1 VSARLASL
9 VRKEFTQTLRDIPI
23 VLLVIYTFAEIL
35 LCGWALTMDVKHI
48 PTAVLDRDNSPAS
61 RTLIARFRQAE
72 SFALDFYPVDESELE
87 ALIDSGQAALGL
99 VIPPG
104 LGSDLSGGRPASIQ
118 VLADGTQSNAAL
130 LSLGYV
136 ERIVRRYSSAIEV
149 ARMSAGPP
157 VIQAREGSL
166 PSVINQVRAWYL
178 PEMRYI
184 HFNAVSM
191 VSLAVVMVGV
201 LLAAAGIVREKES
214 GTLEQLMVTPIR
226 PAELIFA
233 KIAPLVLLEIVGLL
247 IGVLLSFLVF
257 GVAPH
262 GNPVATLALF
272 VALST
277 LAFLASA
284 GIGIWIAT
292 YALNL
297 MQALMLAF
305 FVLFPVMFLSGTI
318 TPVSAMPVWLQWLA
332 YASPMTHYL
341 SLALSIFLKGA
352 GIPLVWPHVLALAVF
367 TATILAIA
375 LKRFRH
381 SLA

>member
-1 VSARLASL
+1 MSARLASL

-72 SFALDFYPVDESELE
+72 SFALDFYPADESELE
-87 ALIDSGQAALGL
+87 ALIDSGRAALGL

-352 GIPLVWPHVLALAVF
+352 GIPLVWPHVLALAAF